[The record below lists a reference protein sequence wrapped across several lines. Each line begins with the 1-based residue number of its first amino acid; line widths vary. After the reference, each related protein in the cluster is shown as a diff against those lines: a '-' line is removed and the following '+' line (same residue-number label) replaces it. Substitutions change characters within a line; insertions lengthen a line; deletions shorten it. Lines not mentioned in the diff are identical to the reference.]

1 MKSFK
6 KDNFKL
12 LDCTLRDGGY
22 YNNWNFSEK
31 IIQKYLKS
39 IETTGIRYVEIGF
52 RFFEEKKIKGL
63 TAYTEN
69 KLLKNLRVS
78 QNIQLGIMIN
88 AGDLISK
95 NKFQF
100 SILKKLINKNNIFN
114 LRFVRFACHHHEV
127 FFIKKCF
134 RYLKRLNL
142 DIFINIMQISEI
154 DPNLLKRISF
164 EIKKYNIKALY
175 LADSLGALTSKKLI
189 QVLKILNKN
198 GVQNIGIHAHDNL
211 KLALKNSLL
220 AIQKKVKWVDCTI
233 TGMGRGPGNLKTEE
247 ILKHSRDCEET
258 NEFLHIKKYFLELK
272 KQFKWGTN
280 KYYFYAAKKK
290 IHPTY
295 IQNLLS
301 DKRYSK
307 IEYQNIL
314 SSLANSSSKKYNPSR
329 LINSR
334 YFLTRKKVGSW
345 LPKKLINNKRVLI
358 LGSGKNLYKN
368 LEKIEKK
375 ITHENLFVISL
386 NAFKSIKEKLIDL
399 RVSCHPLRI
408 FSDKNRFKRLK
419 TTFIIPFSSMRPDL
433 KKIFLSNKI
442 NFLDYGLKLKN
453 QVEVKESFCSLPSP
467 LALGYSLAI
476 SIAGN
481 AHSIQVA
488 GFDGYEKSDH
498 ANDQTSILLKTFKKK
513 FKSYKIKSL
522 TKTKYIF

>member
-175 LADSLGALTSKKLI
+175 LADSLGALL
-189 QVLKILNKN
+189 QKN
-198 GVQNIGIHAHDNL
+198 
-211 KLALKNSLL
+211 
-220 AIQKKVKWVDCTI
+220 
-233 TGMGRGPGNLKTEE
+233 
-247 ILKHSRDCEET
+247 
-258 NEFLHIKKYFLELK
+258 
-272 KQFKWGTN
+272 
-280 KYYFYAAKKK
+280 
-290 IHPTY
+290 
-295 IQNLLS
+295 
-301 DKRYSK
+301 
-307 IEYQNIL
+307 
-314 SSLANSSSKKYNPSR
+314 
-329 LINSR
+329 
-334 YFLTRKKVGSW
+334 
-345 LPKKLINNKRVLI
+345 
-358 LGSGKNLYKN
+358 
-368 LEKIEKK
+368 
-375 ITHENLFVISL
+375 
-386 NAFKSIKEKLIDL
+386 
-399 RVSCHPLRI
+399 
-408 FSDKNRFKRLK
+408 
-419 TTFIIPFSSMRPDL
+419 
-433 KKIFLSNKI
+433 
-442 NFLDYGLKLKN
+442 
-453 QVEVKESFCSLPSP
+453 
-467 LALGYSLAI
+467 
-476 SIAGN
+476 
-481 AHSIQVA
+481 
-488 GFDGYEKSDH
+488 
-498 ANDQTSILLKTFKKK
+498 
-513 FKSYKIKSL
+513 
-522 TKTKYIF
+522 